1 MSSRITL
8 NSSTNPK
15 HDKRTLQLLREEA
28 GFASA
33 KDFAKALG
41 LPETTYSRYERQPNS
56 INTGVPIKS
65 AWLIADFLNCSIDLV
80 VGREDITDRY
90 NRSNIQR
97 FYDNLSEG
105 GRERFDEYMRFLESR
120 EEATTSG
127 SRW

>member
-8 NSSTNPK
+8 NSSTNSK

-28 GFASA
+28 GFTSA
-33 KDFAKALG
+33 KDFARVLG
-41 LPETTYSRYERQPNS
+41 LPETTYSRYERQPNN

-80 VGREDITDRY
+80 VGREDIAGRY
-90 NRSNIQR
+90 SRSSIQR

-105 GRERFDEYMRFLESR
+105 GRERFDEYMRFLASR

-127 SRW
+127 RRW